1 MTKETLHLY
10 RDEDGN
16 VYAARDLAHAKELW
30 TKDTGLPAEESGEW
44 QSIPD
49 DAVIPEYDED
59 TDRSV
64 DKTAAQHASEVVRPG
79 PIGSTF
85 Y

>member
-1 MTKETLHLY
+1 MTKETLHLF

-30 TKDTGLPAEESGEW
+30 TKDTGLPSEESGEW

-49 DAVIPEYDED
+49 NRILWETAYED
-59 TDRSV
+59 DVLVKTRAGQYAQSV
-64 DKTAAQHASEVVRPG
+64 HAPG
-79 PIGSTF
+79 CVGAF
-85 Y
+85 G